1 LSSLQRLFFSILLA
15 KEPLS
20 QISGLSNKALLFGP
34 LYRCAIFNP
43 EEVF

>member
-1 LSSLQRLFFSILLA
+1 MWVFFSGLQG

-20 QISGLSNKALLFGP
+20 QKFGLSNKALLFGP